1 MNEQGP
7 WCWGVHPQILDQ
19 GLYLAQ
25 WRVCT
30 PQKHLYPLS
39 EWICQLSCSRVGCV
53 WLSRA
58 RSPRLR
64 CTSGSYAPGD
74 GTVNSPARRKPKKP
88 MQAAAH
94 SIRVSGCTDGA
105 SHMSRSF
112 ISMSGVIGSLVHV
125 WRPEEASTH
134 LIPPSTYSRRGIDRL
149 IKGLPISFCICRQ
162 RIADK

>member
-64 CTSGSYAPGD
+64 CTSGSYASGD
-74 GTVNSPARRKPKKP
+74 GTVNSPARSKP
-88 MQAAAH
+88 MQATAH
-94 SIRVSGCTDGA
+94 NIRVSCCTSGA
-105 SHMSRSF
+105 NHMSRSF
-112 ISMSGVIGSLVHV
+112 ISMSGVIGSVVHV
-125 WRPEEASTH
+125 WRPKEASMR
-134 LIPPSTYSRRGIDRL
+134 LILPSTYSGRGIDPL
-149 IKGLPISFCICRQ
+149 IKGLPIPLCICTQ
-162 RIADK
+162 RIDDK